1 MFLVGRHLCPDQQ
14 PGAGGNIRTKHSP
27 PVSARITVVNLTWT
41 HGNVMEREAM
51 DGLCNVSKAAIL
63 RVIVTE
69 KLTTA
74 AQEILAVVER
84 TVADYEEEASGF
96 RQEID
101 RQRRQLEVLLHS
113 EIKVETTDDE
123 QLFPI
128 FEPIPAEVSGGGGGG
143 ELHEEEQQHK
153 IELSVEDDG
162 SVGLLCYTG
171 EHTGEGEEEQQQ
183 EEEESCERQALTP
196 LQEQDHITQLDYEI
210 ASRLLPPTVQS
221 DRRSIGKPRVSE
233 SQGQVDLRIC
243 ILENSQIEVL
253 SARVFQQCPVQE
265 LQCPHGLQEAD
276 FLDLLRSTFPQ
287 LAADKP
293 FDFFTTDR
301 SRTLQPLR
309 VKTLTPEEI
318 CGTIRSIG
326 AGNSA
331 LYIRL
336 KTEEE
341 HRATDEE
348 FHPSQRKEAAA
359 DSPSDPTRPHTEYLN
374 FSATADETVQSDRRR
389 RRRRSS
395 KPRSDLDLRIRILED
410 SQTDVLSTPVF
421 QQCPVQELQ
430 CPHGLQE
437 ADFLDLLRS
446 TFPQLAADKP
456 FDFFTTDRSRTLQPL
471 RVKTL
476 TPEEIC
482 GTIRSIGAGNSALY
496 IRLKTEEEHRATDE
510 EFHPSQRKEAAAD
523 SPSDP
528 TRPHT
533 EYLNF
538 SATADETVQSDRRRR
553 RRRSSKPRSDLDL
566 RIRILEDSQ
575 TDVLSTPVFQQCP
588 VQELQCP
595 HGLQE
600 ADFLDLLRSTF
611 PQLAADKPFD
621 FFTTDR
627 SRTLQPLRVKTL
639 TPEEICGT
647 IRSIGAGNSALYIRL
662 KPHEKLQVK
671 TNHPPLQRKDVA
683 AKNSPSAPD
692 HTGLNASV
700 GSDRKRLGRPRL
712 SDILNHVDLRI
723 RLLEDS
729 QVKVLSARVF
739 RKYPVQELRCP
750 RGLQEADFLDL
761 LRSTFPQ
768 LAADGPF
775 DVLVADRTR
784 MLQPLRVKTLTP
796 EEVSSTMRFFGHSVL
811 YIRLKAPEEKA
822 HLPQGNVDAAKDSP
836 STSDPTGRHSSS
848 VQQQE
853 GNGVDFLFS
862 CSTSEQQGAFTEEAD
877 DDDDEDEDCE
887 RSRSPSLWSLQCLL
901 LSESEQDEEEVN
913 DGDDDWRPEKTDENL
928 RNKEPEKTTGKR
940 RVERPRVR
948 AKRKRVRSPRP
959 VLTGR
964 NGDAPLS
971 CSICGALRWSTS
983 MLIKHSWSHVDH
995 PERQCG
1001 VCGEQSESTEQLR
1014 IHLQSHQK
1022 THSCNICGKSF
1033 LSTSG
1038 FNGHIALHKGEKPH
1052 KCKICHK
1059 AFTQR
1064 GTLVNHMW
1072 VHTANKPHKCDICQ
1086 ISCVSKTKLESHRV
1100 KHTGETPY
1108 SCSTCSKPFRS
1119 LQTLSQHMMS
1129 HSGRKRLYDCDVCCR
1144 KFTSNK
1150 RLQSHLRRHSS
1161 GPTAAASATNTSGA
1175 RPSW

>member
-1 MFLVGRHLCPDQQ
+1 MVPLMFLVGRHLCPDQQ

-662 KPHEKLQVK
+662 KTEEEHRATDEEFHPSQRKEAAADSPSDPTRPHTEYLNFSATADETVQSDRRRRRRRSSKPRSDLDLRIRILEDSQTDVLSTPVFQQCPVQELQCPHGLQEADFLDLLRSTFPQLAADKPFDFFTTDRSRTLQPLRVKTLTPEEICGTIRSIGAGNSALYIRLKPHEKLQVK

-729 QVKVLSARVF
+729 QVKVLSARG
-739 RKYPVQELRCP
+739 KQEVVDSASRCP
-750 RGLQEADFLDL
+750 
-761 LRSTFPQ
+761 SI
-768 LAADGPF
+768 
-775 DVLVADRTR
+775 
-784 MLQPLRVKTLTP
+784 VK
-796 EEVSSTMRFFGHSVL
+796 
-811 YIRLKAPEEKA
+811 Y
-822 HLPQGNVDAAKDSP
+822 
-836 STSDPTGRHSSS
+836 
-848 VQQQE
+848 
-853 GNGVDFLFS
+853 
-862 CSTSEQQGAFTEEAD
+862 
-877 DDDDEDEDCE
+877 
-887 RSRSPSLWSLQCLL
+887 
-901 LSESEQDEEEVN
+901 
-913 DGDDDWRPEKTDENL
+913 
-928 RNKEPEKTTGKR
+928 
-940 RVERPRVR
+940 
-948 AKRKRVRSPRP
+948 
-959 VLTGR
+959 
-964 NGDAPLS
+964 
-971 CSICGALRWSTS
+971 
-983 MLIKHSWSHVDH
+983 
-995 PERQCG
+995 
-1001 VCGEQSESTEQLR
+1001 
-1014 IHLQSHQK
+1014 
-1022 THSCNICGKSF
+1022 
-1033 LSTSG
+1033 
-1038 FNGHIALHKGEKPH
+1038 
-1052 KCKICHK
+1052 
-1059 AFTQR
+1059 
-1064 GTLVNHMW
+1064 
-1072 VHTANKPHKCDICQ
+1072 
-1086 ISCVSKTKLESHRV
+1086 
-1100 KHTGETPY
+1100 
-1108 SCSTCSKPFRS
+1108 
-1119 LQTLSQHMMS
+1119 
-1129 HSGRKRLYDCDVCCR
+1129 
-1144 KFTSNK
+1144 
-1150 RLQSHLRRHSS
+1150 
-1161 GPTAAASATNTSGA
+1161 
-1175 RPSW
+1175 

>member
-1 MFLVGRHLCPDQQ
+1 NFSDP
-14 PGAGGNIRTKHSP
+14 
-27 PVSARITVVNLTWT
+27 
-41 HGNVMEREAM
+41 
-51 DGLCNVSKAAIL
+51 
-63 RVIVTE
+63 
-69 KLTTA
+69 
-74 AQEILAVVER
+74 
-84 TVADYEEEASGF
+84 
-96 RQEID
+96 
-101 RQRRQLEVLLHS
+101 
-113 EIKVETTDDE
+113 DDE

-128 FEPIPAEVSGGGGGG
+128 FEPTPEQVSGGGGQF
-143 ELHEEEQQHK
+143 HEEEQQHK

-162 SVGLLCYTG
+162 SVGFLCYTG
-171 EHTGEGEEEQQQ
+171 EHTGEEEQQQQ

-196 LQEQDHITQLDYEI
+196 LQEQDHITEPDYEI

-221 DRRSIGKPRVSE
+221 DRRSISKPRVSE

-253 SARVFQQCPVQE
+253 SAKVFQQCPVQE
-265 LQCPHGLQEAD
+265 LQCPRGLEEAD

-301 SRTLQPLR
+301 RRTLQPLR

-341 HRATDEE
+341 QRATDEE
-348 FHPSQRKEAAA
+348 FHLPQRKEAAA
-359 DSPSDPTRPHTEYLN
+359 DSASDPTRPHPEYLN
-374 FSATADETVQSDRRR
+374 SSAAADETVQSDRRR

-395 KPRSDLDLRIRILED
+395 KPRSNLDLRIRILED

-430 CPHGLQE
+430 CPHGLEE
-437 ADFLDLLRS
+437 ADFLDLLKS
-446 TFPQLAADKP
+446 TFPQLA
-456 FDFFTTDRSRTLQPL
+456 T
-471 RVKTL
+471 
-476 TPEEIC
+476 
-482 GTIRSIGAGNSALY
+482 
-496 IRLKTEEEHRATDE
+496 
-510 EFHPSQRKEAAAD
+510 
-523 SPSDP
+523 
-528 TRPHT
+528 
-533 EYLNF
+533 
-538 SATADETVQSDRRRR
+538 
-553 RRRSSKPRSDLDL
+553 
-566 RIRILEDSQ
+566 
-575 TDVLSTPVFQQCP
+575 
-588 VQELQCP
+588 
-595 HGLQE
+595 
-600 ADFLDLLRSTF
+600 
-611 PQLAADKPFD
+611 DKPFD

-671 TNHPPLQRKDVA
+671 TNRPPLQRKDVA

-729 QVKVLSARVF
+729 QIKVLSARVF

-775 DVLVADRTR
+775 DVLVADRSR

-822 HLPQGNVDAAKDSP
+822 HLPQGNVDAATDSP
-836 STSDPTGRHSSS
+836 STSDPSGRHSSS

-853 GNGVDFLFS
+853 GNRVDFLFS
-862 CSTSEQQGAFTEEAD
+862 CSTSEQQGVFTEEAD

-913 DGDDDWRPEKTDENL
+913 DGDDDWRPEKTEESL

-940 RVERPRVR
+940 RLERPRVR

-964 NGDAPLS
+964 NSDAPLS
-971 CSICGALRWSTS
+971 CSICGALRWSTG

-1038 FNGHIALHKGEKPH
+1038 YNGHIALHKGEKPH

-1100 KHTGETPY
+1100 KHTGESLY

-1119 LQTLSQHMMS
+1119 LQTLSQHMVS
-1129 HSGRKRLYDCDVCCR
+1129 HSGRKRLYDCDVCGR

-1161 GPTAAASATNTSGA
+1161 VPTAADSATNASGA
-1175 RPSW
+1175 KPSW

>member
-253 SARVFQQCPVQE
+253 SAR
-265 LQCPHGLQEAD
+265 
-276 FLDLLRSTFPQ
+276 
-287 LAADKP
+287 
-293 FDFFTTDR
+293 
-301 SRTLQPLR
+301 
-309 VKTLTPEEI
+309 
-318 CGTIRSIG
+318 
-326 AGNSA
+326 
-331 LYIRL
+331 
-336 KTEEE
+336 
-341 HRATDEE
+341 
-348 FHPSQRKEAAA
+348 
-359 DSPSDPTRPHTEYLN
+359 
-374 FSATADETVQSDRRR
+374 
-389 RRRRSS
+389 
-395 KPRSDLDLRIRILED
+395 
-410 SQTDVLSTPVF
+410 
-421 QQCPVQELQ
+421 
-430 CPHGLQE
+430 
-437 ADFLDLLRS
+437 
-446 TFPQLAADKP
+446 
-456 FDFFTTDRSRTLQPL
+456 
-471 RVKTL
+471 
-476 TPEEIC
+476 
-482 GTIRSIGAGNSALY
+482 
-496 IRLKTEEEHRATDE
+496 
-510 EFHPSQRKEAAAD
+510 
-523 SPSDP
+523 
-528 TRPHT
+528 
-533 EYLNF
+533 
-538 SATADETVQSDRRRR
+538 
-553 RRRSSKPRSDLDL
+553 
-566 RIRILEDSQ
+566 
-575 TDVLSTPVFQQCP
+575 VFQQCP